1 MIDYKKLNKEE
12 IVKLLKD
19 VDFNYHTL
27 GKSTLND
34 YEYDEIKDYLKKI
47 DKKNPYFKEVGAE
60 IIDNENKVKLPYFL
74 GSQDKIKDDV
84 KTLEKWLKKYNE
96 PSSYIIS
103 EKLDGISCLIVCNAN
118 ANDDIKI
125 YTRGNGIYG
134 QNITHFK
141 DVIKGIP
148 KIKEKIA
155 VRGEL
160 IINKENWLKIAHKGA
175 NARNVVA
182 GFMNSKKID
191 METAACVEF
200 VAYDVLEPRT
210 NIEDALIIA
219 KKHNFNIVRY
229 IKVSKLSIAELYDL
243 LKSWKETSKFE
254 IDGLVITHNDF
265 YKLKSEEN
273 PKYSFAFK
281 SMAMQEEVIVT
292 VKDIE
297 WNVSK
302 DKYLKPIIKFDEIK
316 LNGVKIKQ
324 ATGFNADY
332 ISKNNI
338 GIGSRIIIIRSGDV
352 IPHIKVV
359 LTPALNKKPLFPDV
373 EFIWKGKDIMINNNN
388 KNREQDIKIYSYFM
402 KSLNIKGIGEGIIK
416 KLYDNYY
423 DNLMKIINITKED
436 LLKIEGF
443 KEKSASNLIKSLE
456 EIKNKNCLELM
467 TASNLFGRGMGEK
480 KLALILNEYPY
491 ICNNQEKALK
501 LKKEEIMKINGMGD
515 KSAILF
521 ISNLND
527 FYKFYNSLNIKEKK
541 KDENEEKKIIN
552 KFKNNIYV
560 FTGIRDKDLEKI
572 IIESGG
578 KVSTTVS
585 SKTTALIVK
594 SYDDNTVKVKTAKE
608 LNIPIIEY
616 SEFIK

>member
-1 MIDYKKLNKEE
+1 MIDYNKLNKEE

-19 VDFNYHTL
+19 ADFNYHTL
-27 GKSTLND
+27 GTSTLED
-34 YEYDEIKDYLKKI
+34 YEYDEIKDYLKNI

-60 IIDNENKVKLPYFL
+60 IIDTVNKVKLPYFL

-103 EKLDGISCLIVCNAN
+103 EKLDGISCLIVYNSN
-118 ANDDIKI
+118 DIKI

-148 KIKEKIA
+148 KIKENFA

-191 METAACVEF
+191 METAQYVEF
-200 VAYDVLEPRT
+200 IAYDVLEPRT
-210 NIEDALIIA
+210 NIEDALITA

-229 IKVSKLSIAELYDL
+229 IKVSKLSIKELYDL
-243 LKSWKETSKFE
+243 LKSWKEISKYE
-254 IDGLVITHNDF
+254 IDGLVITHNDI
-265 YKLKSEEN
+265 YKLKSDEN

-281 SMAMQEEVIVT
+281 SMAMQEEVIVI

-302 DKYLKPIIKFDEIK
+302 DKYLKPIVKFDEIK

-338 GIGSRIIIIRSGDV
+338 GIGSRIVIIRSGDV
-352 IPHIKVV
+352 IPHIKEV
-359 LTPALNKKPLFPDV
+359 LTSALNNKPLFPDI
-373 EFIWKGKDIMINNNN
+373 EFIWKGKDIIIENNN

-416 KLYDNYY
+416 KLYDNSY
-423 DNLMKIINITKED
+423 DNLMKIINICKED

-456 EIKNKNCLELM
+456 EIKNKSCLELM
-467 TASNLFGRGMGEK
+467 AASNLFGRGLGEK

-501 LKKEEIMKINGMGD
+501 LKKEDIMKINGMGD
-515 KSAILF
+515 KSSILF

-527 FYKFYNSLNIKEKK
+527 FYKFYNSLNIKEEKK
-541 KDENEEKKIIN
+541 EEKIIIN

-572 IIESGG
+572 INESGG
-578 KVSTTVS
+578 KVSTTIS

>member
-1 MIDYKKLNKEE
+1 MVDYKNLNKDE
-12 IVKLLKD
+12 IVELLKD
-19 VDFNYHTL
+19 ADFNYHNL

-103 EKLDGISCLIVCNAN
+103 EKLDGISCLIVYK
-118 ANDDIKI
+118 NDDIKI

-141 DVIKGIP
+141 DVIKGISS
-148 KIKEKIA
+148 KIKGKFA

-160 IINKENWLKIAHKGA
+160 IINKDNWLKIAHKGA
-175 NARNVVA
+175 NPRNVVA

-200 VAYDVLEPRT
+200 VAYDVLEPRV
-210 NIEDALIIA
+210 NIEEALIIA
-219 KKHNFNIVRY
+219 KQHNFNIVKY
-229 IKVSKLSIAELYDL
+229 IKVSKLSISELYDL
-243 LKSWKETSKFE
+243 LKDWKETSKFE
-254 IDGLVITHNDF
+254 IDGLVVTHNDF
-265 YKLKSEEN
+265 YKLKAGEN

-281 SMAMQEEVIVT
+281 SMAMQEGVIVT

-302 DKYLKPIIKFDEIK
+302 DKYLKPIVKFDEIK

-338 GIGSRIIIIRSGDV
+338 GIGSKIIIIRSGDV
-352 IPHIKVV
+352 IPHIKEV
-359 LTPALNKKPLFPDV
+359 LTPALNKKPLFPDI
-373 EFIWKGKDIMINNNN
+373 EFVWKGKDIMIDNNIKN
-388 KNREQDIKIYSYFM
+388 KDQDIKTYTYFM

-416 KLYDNYY
+416 KLYENSY
-423 DNLMKIINITKED
+423 DNLIKIINICKED

-443 KEKSASNLIKSLE
+443 KEKSATNLLKSLE
-456 EIKNKNCLELM
+456 EIRNKSCLELM

-501 LKKEEIMKINGMGD
+501 LTKEEIMKINGMGD

-521 ISNLND
+521 ISNLNN
-527 FYKFYNSLNIKEKK
+527 FYKFYNSLNIKEEKK
-541 KDENEEKKIIN
+541 EEIKIIN

-560 FTGIRDKDLEKI
+560 FTGIRDKDIEKI